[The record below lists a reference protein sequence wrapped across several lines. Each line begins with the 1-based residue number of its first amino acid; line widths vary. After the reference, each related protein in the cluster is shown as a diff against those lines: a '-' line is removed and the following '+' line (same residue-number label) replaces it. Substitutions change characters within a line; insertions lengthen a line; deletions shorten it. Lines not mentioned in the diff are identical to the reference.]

1 MRTRIE
7 NVTLLCC
14 DTTQKTYTNS
24 SLTFENDRIIA
35 INEEVP
41 YDICIDGENGI
52 LMPGMINT
60 HTHLSMIPFRSLQDD
75 LPDRLRRFLFPLE
88 KQAMTQSLAVSA
100 AKIGVA
106 ESLLSGVTTLMDMYY
121 YSDALASTYDSMGIR
136 ALVAQT
142 IVNQNM
148 CDAEDERE
156 GFNIAKTFYEKW
168 VNHSRIIPAFGP
180 HGTTTLTKKTLIDIQ
195 SYAQKHNAL
204 VCMHVAEMDDE
215 MAHFRELN
223 TTPIEFLNS
232 IHLLDSNF
240 ISVHTIHP
248 TESDIKL
255 LSQHNVGIAHCIGA
269 NIKAAKGIAP
279 LKSFIDHNIRVGL
292 GTDGPS
298 SGNTLDLFV
307 QMNLVAKC
315 HKVYHHDRKLFP
327 AKEIVQL
334 ATLGGASVLHLDH
347 LIGSLEV
354 GKKADLVLI
363 ETDSI
368 NMYPNHDPYSLLVYS
383 ANASNV
389 HSVWVDGIQK
399 VNNKKLVD
407 YDLKQLKDECD
418 IESQLFNQKLDEINQ
433 TLNIT

>member
-7 NVTLLCC
+7 NVTVLCC
-14 DTTQKTYTNS
+14 DASQIMYQNS

-35 INEEVP
+35 INKDVP
-41 YDICIDGENGI
+41 YDVCIDGKNGI
-52 LMPGMINT
+52 LIPGFVNT

-88 KQAMTQSLAVSA
+88 KEAMTQKLAVSS
-100 AKIGVA
+100 AKLGVA
-106 ESLLSGVTTLMDMYY
+106 ESLLAGVTTIMDMYY
-121 YSDALASTYDSMGIR
+121 YSDALAQCYESMGIR

-142 IVNQNM
+142 IVNQDM
-148 CDAEDERE
+148 CDAHDEKDGLR
-156 GFNIAKTFYEKW
+156 IAIDFYEKW
-168 VNHSRIIPAFGP
+168 KNHPRIIPALGP
-180 HGTTTLTKKTLIDIQ
+180 HGTTTLTSDTLKDIQ
-195 SYAQKHNAL
+195 AYAEKQNAL

-215 MAHFRELN
+215 MAYFKSQN
-223 TTPIEFLNS
+223 TTPIQYLESLKFLN
-232 IHLLDSNF
+232 SNF

-248 TESDIKL
+248 TENDIDL
-255 LSQHNVGIAHCIGA
+255 LKKYDVAVAHCIGA
-269 NIKAAKGIAP
+269 NTKAAKGIAP
-279 LKSFIDHNIRVGL
+279 LKSFIDKGLRVGL

-315 HKVYHHDRKLFP
+315 HKVYHHDRKLLP

-347 LIGSLEV
+347 EIGSLEV

-363 ETDSI
+363 ETDSV

-389 HSVWVDGIQK
+389 DSVWVNGIQRVK
-399 VNNKKLVD
+399 HKSLVD

-418 IESQLFNQKLDEINQ
+418 LESKLFMQKLNMINES
-433 TLNIT
+433 LNT